1 MSCGRQVS
9 HSGRPN
15 SRSTPRAQL
24 GRHSSTCS
32 ACLPNSRPICVEN
45 GKWKGS
51 LKRRPRVSTPGASRR
66 LILRRFG
73 VFGPKKNLGQPRL
86 PNGSALVGLG
96 IPGACQQR
104 PELMPVSFLTPEQE
118 RRYGRFPDEVSA
130 EQLARYFHFDDTDRA
145 FVLSRRG
152 VHMRL
157 GFAIQ
162 LGTVRFLGTFLED
175 PCDVPASVVGFIGS
189 QLGTPIDGA
198 LDAYR
203 ESQWR
208 WRHPLEIRERYGYR
222 DFSDEFAQW
231 RLLRWLYAL
240 CWRGTDRPSALF
252 DQATAW
258 LVTHKVLL

>member
-1 MSCGRQVS
+1 
-9 HSGRPN
+9 
-15 SRSTPRAQL
+15 
-24 GRHSSTCS
+24 
-32 ACLPNSRPICVEN
+32 
-45 GKWKGS
+45 
-51 LKRRPRVSTPGASRR
+51 
-66 LILRRFG
+66 
-73 VFGPKKNLGQPRL
+73 
-86 PNGSALVGLG
+86 
-96 IPGACQQR
+96 
-104 PELMPVSFLTPEQE
+104 MPVSFLTPEQE

-130 EQLARYFHFDDTDRA
+130 EQLARYFHLDNTDRA

-208 WRHPLEIRERYGYR
+208 WRHPPEIRERYGYR

-240 CWRGTDRPSALF
+240 CWTGTDRPSALF

-258 LVTHKVLL
+258 LVTHKVLLPGATVLERAIARVRGRANSRLWRLLAARITADHKERLDALVVVPGKTSLHRQSAFESVR